1 MSMIRV
7 ANVTFGYDTSSE
19 NVFENIS
26 FQADTS
32 WKLGLIGRNGKGKT
46 TLLHLLEGKYPYKG
60 EIQTSMPFQYFPF
73 HAGNQERN
81 TIDVLEDMD
90 PQYEFWKILREMN
103 LLGIPEDVL
112 FRPYETLS
120 CGERTKIQL
129 AVLFA
134 GENSF
139 LLLDEPTN
147 HLDVEGRESV
157 ARYLSGKQGFILV
170 SHDRAFLDQ
179 CVDHILAI
187 NRNSIQLQKGN
198 FSSWYENKQRQDQ
211 FEAAQN
217 ARLKKEIRHL
227 QEASRRAGQWADK
240 SERSKIGHDPV
251 KQTDWK
257 GRRPYIGE
265 KTRKMQARKKDI
277 QQKQNRAVKEKSG
290 LLKDLE
296 EIQSLKL
303 RPKGHEKKRLVRCE
317 NLQILYDGRKIFRP
331 LTLEV
336 SQGERVNLRG
346 SNGCGKSSLIKLIRG
361 EEIEHQGTIETAGH
375 MDISYVSQDTSMLR
389 GTLRNFARE
398 RGVDETLL
406 KTILRKLDF
415 SRETLDQ
422 AMECFSQGQ
431 KKKVLIAASLYDR
444 AHLYLW
450 DEPLNY
456 IDIFSRMQLEELLK
470 EFQPTMIFV
479 EHDRVFADR
488 IATRT
493 VEITR

>member
-198 FSSWYENKQRQDQ
+198 FYSW
-211 FEAAQN
+211 
-217 ARLKKEIRHL
+217 
-227 QEASRRAGQWADK
+227 
-240 SERSKIGHDPV
+240 
-251 KQTDWK
+251 
-257 GRRPYIGE
+257 
-265 KTRKMQARKKDI
+265 
-277 QQKQNRAVKEKSG
+277 
-290 LLKDLE
+290 
-296 EIQSLKL
+296 
-303 RPKGHEKKRLVRCE
+303 
-317 NLQILYDGRKIFRP
+317 
-331 LTLEV
+331 
-336 SQGERVNLRG
+336 
-346 SNGCGKSSLIKLIRG
+346 
-361 EEIEHQGTIETAGH
+361 
-375 MDISYVSQDTSMLR
+375 
-389 GTLRNFARE
+389 
-398 RGVDETLL
+398 
-406 KTILRKLDF
+406 
-415 SRETLDQ
+415 
-422 AMECFSQGQ
+422 
-431 KKKVLIAASLYDR
+431 
-444 AHLYLW
+444 
-450 DEPLNY
+450 
-456 IDIFSRMQLEELLK
+456 
-470 EFQPTMIFV
+470 
-479 EHDRVFADR
+479 
-488 IATRT
+488 
-493 VEITR
+493 